1 MTPARPV
8 ADDNFGGGFL
18 SLLHSRMMSQQT
30 NRIESPARR
39 RWLMSAAAVVL
50 LGAGAYF
57 ATSRGGSASIYPD
70 TPQDAVQ
77 YFCSADRHG
86 FTYTPRQ
93 LHEARQRAGGGT
105 PGLAPCPKCGKSEA
119 RRAELVN
126 GRWITEAPPAA
137 AEATVAPLR
146 R

>member
-1 MTPARPV
+1 MT
-8 ADDNFGGGFL
+8 
-18 SLLHSRMMSQQT
+18 SQMKGAS
-30 NRIESPARR
+30 ESAGRRR
-39 RWLMSAAAVVL
+39 RWMMTAVVVMVVSI
-50 LGAGAYF
+50 AAFF
-57 ATSRGGSASIYPD
+57 ATSRGGDNSIYPD
-70 TPQDAVQ
+70 SPQDVVQ
-77 YFCSADRHG
+77 YFCATDQHA
-86 FTYTPRQ
+86 FAYTPRQ

-137 AEATVAPLR
+137 VEATVAPLR

>member
-1 MTPARPV
+1 
-8 ADDNFGGGFL
+8 
-18 SLLHSRMMSQQT
+18 MMSQQT
-30 NRIESPARR
+30 NEIETPPRR
-39 RWLMSAAAVVL
+39 RWVIMATTVGVLGAAAV
-50 LGAGAYF
+50 F
-57 ATSRGGSASIYPD
+57 ATSRGGGALSYPD
-70 TPQDAVQ
+70 APQDAVQ
-77 YFCSADRHG
+77 YFCSADQHA

>member
-8 ADDNFGGGFL
+8 VDDNFGGGFFFL
-18 SLLHSRMMSQQT
+18 RISRMTSQQT
-30 NRIESPARR
+30 NAIESPARR
-39 RWLMSAAAVVL
+39 RWLMSTAAVVL

-57 ATSRGGSASIYPD
+57 ATSRGGASIYPD

-77 YFCSADRHG
+77 YFCAADQHA

-93 LHEARQRAGGGT
+93 LHEARQRAGGGI

-137 AEATVAPLR
+137 VEATVAPLR